1 MSANSVTKN
10 FNNHIFDKVNNPP
23 GKCYILKLA
32 LSEATQKFCSE
43 KVGKSVNLLRRKN
56 PPKRDWTN
64 FRCEFL
70 GNDGQGGQV
79 PRWWGL
85 RCSLLIGLWSV
96 NIKIIFSL
104 FSDNAI
110 LQNTNISINR
120 NNKFSIV
127 PDWCGKKNC
136 TKTTL

>member
-32 LSEATQKFCSE
+32 LSEATQKFSSE

-64 FRCEFL
+64 FRRGVFR
-70 GNDGQGGQV
+70 QRRAGGSSPPMMRTQMHSSYW
-79 PRWWGL
+79 P
-85 RCSLLIGLWSV
+85 LICKYQN
-96 NIKIIFSL
+96 NIFIIFR
-104 FSDNAI
+104 
-110 LQNTNISINR
+110 QCYT
-120 NNKFSIV
+120 
-127 PDWCGKKNC
+127 
-136 TKTTL
+136 TKYKYKYK